1 MNVLNSPGKSFKIT
15 GFNSDFFETNS
26 ILDDFVITDNVF
38 PNIERGSIIFN
49 IKGELSTDNVAIIGQ
64 IKAMRLLKD
73 DWDETGA
80 LSIPSEVIER
90 SIDIVKLIN
99 NRFDLNVYLA
109 SPGPNK
115 EVLLIL
121 KAENREIELIIYP
134 DREKYVKFENMN
146 FIEQGN
152 IDNQK
157 FHSLLEWLIKNE

>member
-1 MNVLNSPGKSFKIT
+1 MNVLSSPSKSFKIP
-15 GFNSDFFETNS
+15 GFNSDFFGTNS
-26 ILDDFVITDNVF
+26 ILDDFVIADNVF
-38 PNIERGSIIFN
+38 PNIERGSIVFK
-49 IKGELSTDNVAIIGQ
+49 IKGELSTENVAIIGQ
-64 IKAMRLLKD
+64 IKAMKLLKD
-73 DWDETGA
+73 NWDETGA
-80 LSIPSEVIER
+80 LSIPSKVIER

-99 NRFDLNVYLA
+99 RFDFNVYLA
-109 SPGPNK
+109 SPGPNN